1 MNANTDSPKRDGARA
16 RLRRAPAVV
25 LAVLLGAGA
34 GSSVGVAAQGTVP
47 VSMRPGDELMVVDCL
62 LPGQVRQL
70 GRMKSFLTARRPIKT
85 TAADCEIRGGEYVAY
100 DRASYGSAL
109 KIWLPLAEAGEAEA
123 QTNVGEIFEKG
134 LGVPPDY
141 EAAALWYR
149 RAAEQGAS
157 RAAINLGNL
166 YERGLGV
173 PRDPIQALNWYRRAS
188 GLQDAVIMDS
198 GSLNQTREEV
208 ASMRA
213 EVQRSREEVEQLRRQ
228 LEQARSELDKTRSRL
243 QQREREVQTQRRKVE
258 QTRASL
264 EAQYRSAQSQGD
276 GGKAE
281 TLRRELAARERELA
295 ARDGELAGLRSEIA
309 RVEAEAAHRDEQIVQ
324 LEADKGEKAQALQAQ
339 VQRTGREAEFLRAQL
354 DEARLQLDQARER
367 LQQQSGE
374 TATAA
379 SQSAQSR
386 QQAVALEARLN
397 EAHGQLGSVTSR
409 LDQTTRSLESER
421 QQVEALRAQLERERG
436 AATRDEARVQ
446 ALEAQLAEHARVA
459 EQRHTA
465 LADLRGQF
473 DKVRVEAQA
482 YRERLATLM
491 AQREKEQAQ
500 AQAQPQTRQAE
511 LVALVEPPRIEMLD
525 PEILTTRGP
534 SPQVLLRSAVPAREV
549 VGKVVSKVGVMSLT
563 VNDVPGQTNES
574 GVFRSSV
581 ALGAD
586 RTPVTVVAVDK
597 QGNRS
602 TLSFDIVREQA
613 PATPAAAPER
623 AAEPPPSPRQIG
635 TDLGR
640 YHALVIGSDDYKA
653 LPRLRTAVADAH
665 EVEQLLRTRY
675 GFETTLVLNATRYEI
690 LSALNDLREKLTE
703 EDNLLIYYAG
713 HGELDRKNLRGH
725 WLPVDAEPGS
735 TANWISNVA
744 ITDLLNVMNAKQI
757 LVVADSCYSGAL
769 TRSALGQLRA
779 GMTPDSKERW
789 MKVMAK
795 KRSRT
800 VLTSGGEQP
809 VLDGVGGKHSV
820 FASAFIEVLR
830 GNRDVLEGG
839 RLFSEVAA
847 KVRGVMQRLNFD
859 QSPEYAPLK
868 YAGHEGGDFFFVP
881 RT

>member
-1 MNANTDSPKRDGARA
+1 MNANVHSPARP
-16 RLRRAPAVV
+16 RHRTPVTLLPA
-25 LAVLLGAGA
+25 LLGICLGVSA
-34 GSSVGVAAQGTVP
+34 GVAAQGTMP

-70 GRMKSFLTARRPIKT
+70 GRMKSFLSARRPIKT

-109 KIWLPLAEAGEAEA
+109 KIWLPLAEAGDAEA

-141 EAAALWYR
+141 QAAAMWYQ

-166 YERGLGV
+166 YERGQGV

-228 LEQARSELDKTRSRL
+228 LEQARSELDKTRRQL
-243 QQREREVQTQRRKVE
+243 QQRERDVQGQRRKLE

-264 EAQYRSAQSQGD
+264 ETQYRSAQSQGD
-276 GGKAE
+276 GGKAQA
-281 TLRRELAARERELA
+281 LRGELEARERELA
-295 ARDGELAGLRSEIA
+295 ARDGELARLRSEIA
-309 RVEAEAAHRDEQIVQ
+309 RVAAEAAHRDEQIVQ
-324 LEADKGEKAQALQAQ
+324 LEAEKGEKAQALGAQ
-339 VQRTGREAEFLRAQL
+339 VERTEREAEFLRAQL
-354 DEARLQLDQARER
+354 DEARIQLDQARVQ
-367 LQQQSGE
+367 LQRQSSE

-379 SQSAQSR
+379 TQSARSR
-386 QQAVALEARLN
+386 QQAAALEERLG
-397 EAHGQLGSVTSR
+397 EAHGQLGTVTTR
-409 LDQTTRSLESER
+409 LDQTTQSLEAER
-421 QQVEALRAQLERERG
+421 QQVESLRAQLERERS
-436 AATRDEARVQ
+436 AATRDEAKVQ
-446 ALEAQLAEHARVA
+446 ALEAALAERARIA
-459 EQRHTA
+459 GQQQTA
-465 LADLRGQF
+465 LAALRDQF
-473 DKVRVEAQA
+473 DKVRGEAQQ
-482 YRERLATLM
+482 YRERLSTLI
-491 AQREKEQAQ
+491 AQRDKEQAQ
-500 AQAQPQTRQAE
+500 AQSTAQTRRAE
-511 LVALVEPPRIEMLD
+511 TVATVEPPRIEMLD
-525 PEILTTRGP
+525 PELLATRGP
-534 SPQVLLRSAVPAREV
+534 AQQVLLRSAVPAREV
-549 VGKVVSKVGVMSLT
+549 VGKVISKVGVMSLT
-563 VNDVPGQTNES
+563 VNDMPGRTNEA

-581 ALGAD
+581 ALAAE
-586 RTPVTVVAVDK
+586 RTPVTIVAVDK

-602 TLSFDIVREQA
+602 TLSFDIVREQ
-613 PATPAAAPER
+613 PAVTQAAASER
-623 AAEPPPSPRQIG
+623 ASEPPPTPREAGI
-635 TDLGR
+635 DLGS
-640 YHALVIGSDDYKA
+640 YHALVIGNDDYNA
-653 LPRLRTAVADAH
+653 LPRLRTAVADAR

-675 GFETTLVLNATRYEI
+675 GFKTTLVLNATRYQV
-690 LSALNDLREKLTE
+690 LSALNDLRENLTDQ
-703 EDNLLIYYAG
+703 DNLLIYYAG

-725 WLPVDAEPGS
+725 WLPVDAEPSS

-744 ITDLLNVMNAKQI
+744 ITDLLNVMSAKQI

-779 GMTPDSKERW
+779 GMSAESKGRW
-789 MKVMAK
+789 MQVMAK

-809 VLDGVGGKHSV
+809 VLDGAGGKHSV

-830 GNRDVLEGG
+830 GNTDVLEGG

-847 KVRGVMQRLNFD
+847 KVRGVMKRLNFD